1 MRRTSILLVTALRLA
16 LVPSLAAQAPAALA
30 IGPRNLDRELGA
42 NREGPGTGLA
52 STYTLNLVSDWPQL
66 SAGGSA
72 CVNGGQEV
80 LRGAVTRTADG
91 HYVGQ
96 LERRATILFCGV
108 HGGAQDACALTL
120 TSEGPVTA
128 QGHLLPSE
136 AAGSAP
142 LVELQWASAE
152 DASDVVIE
160 GDCAPSFNESLRR
173 LYLGVTH
180 TLEFP
185 LPLAGDG
192 PRTIRLED
200 YGWIVDVE

>member
-1 MRRTSILLVTALRLA
+1 MRCSSILLLTALGLA
-16 LVPSLAAQAPAALA
+16 LAPSLAAQAPAALA
-30 IGPRNLDRELGA
+30 IGPRNLDREPGA
-42 NREGPGTGLA
+42 DGEGPRSGLA
-52 STYTLNLVSDWPQL
+52 STYTLSLVSDWPQL
-66 SAGGSA
+66 SAAGIA

-80 LRGAVTRTADG
+80 LRGAVTRTTEG

-120 TSEGPVTA
+120 TSDGPVEA
-128 QGHLLPSE
+128 QGHVLPSE

-142 LVELQWASAE
+142 LVELQWASTEA
-152 DASDVVIE
+152 ASDLVIE

-173 LYLGVTH
+173 LYQSVTH

-185 LPLAGDG
+185 LPLAGAG
-192 PRTIRLED
+192 PRTVRLED
-200 YGWIVDVE
+200 YGWIVDVR

>member
-1 MRRTSILLVTALRLA
+1 MRRTSILLITALRLA

-30 IGPRNLDRELGA
+30 IGPRNLDRALGA
-42 NREGPGTGLA
+42 NREGPGTALA
-52 STYTLNLVSDWPQL
+52 SAYTLNLVSDWPQL
-66 SAGGSA
+66 SADGSA
-72 CVNGGQEV
+72 CVNGGQET
-80 LRGAVTRTADG
+80 LRGAITRTTDG

-108 HGGAQDACALTL
+108 HGAAQDACALTL
-120 TSEGPVTA
+120 TSEGPVEA
-128 QGHLLPSE
+128 EGHVLPSE

-152 DASDVVIE
+152 DPSDVVIE
-160 GDCAPSFNESLRR
+160 GDCAPGFNESLRR
-173 LYLGVTH
+173 LYIGVTH

-185 LPLAGDG
+185 LPLAG